1 MKVRILIPVVACVL
15 FSSLFASS
23 AVAQDP
29 PAAAA
34 DGVRTFFPADFAQF
48 APRTAL
54 DMLTRVPG
62 FSIRQG
68 GQERGLGQASINVLI
83 NGQRISGKSNDVVT
97 ELSRIPAQN
106 VERIEIVD
114 GATLD
119 VPGLSGQVAN
129 VIVISREISGQF
141 GYRPEFR
148 EYNTDPLFTRFE
160 VSVGGTR
167 GPVEY
172 TIGLSNPSSRSGAS
186 GPTWIYSPDGALIE
200 NRDDHWK
207 GNAEQPRLSARLV
220 FDGPGSAVGN
230 LNLLYGRLYF
240 DFIET
245 GIRSRPGQPDRERVV
260 TVDKT
265 GGNYEIGGD
274 YELEL
279 GRGHLKLIGVTRG
292 WVDNDSDVNVVTTF
306 ADGSPMTASRFT
318 RSGDEGE
325 MIGRSEYRWKDLGG
339 AEWQI
344 SAEGAFNSLDNVSR
358 LFILDSEGEYEEIP
372 LPGGS
377 ARVEEDRYEVMGTYG
392 RSLNPY
398 VGMKLSIGGEYSEL
412 SQVGNA
418 GGTRNFFRPK
428 GEISAAW
435 QPSAGTDV
443 NFKLARRVGQLN
455 FYDFLASVNL
465 SDDQAKAANPDL
477 VPQQSWDLDLEGV
490 RELGPHGTTTL
501 RLYGRLI
508 DDIIDFVPIGATG
521 ESPGNLDQATV
532 YGIESQSTFLLD
544 AIGFAGGR
552 LDLHA
557 QWQDTEV
564 EDPLTGERRPISNSL
579 QERSR
584 LALRHDIPGSD
595 WAWGGGVAYQRNA
608 RYYRLTEVGRM
619 WEGPVWGDLYL
630 EHKDV
635 YGVTIRGG
643 VYNLFDADSM
653 WDRTVYVERR
663 TGPVDFVE
671 ERNRLIGP
679 IFSFSIRGK
688 F

>member
-1 MKVRILIPVVACVL
+1 MKTRMLVLVIGSILL
-15 FSSLFASS
+15 SLLPASP
-23 AVAQDP
+23 ALAQDTP
-29 PAAAA
+29 GAAV

-54 DMLTRVPG
+54 DMLSRVPG
-62 FSIRQG
+62 FTIRQG
-68 GQERGLGQASINVLI
+68 GQERGLGQASVNVVI
-83 NGQRISGKSNDVVT
+83 NGQRISGKSNDVIT

-129 VIVISREISGQF
+129 VIVISKGISGQF

-172 TIGLSNPSSRSGAS
+172 TVGLSNPSSRSGAS
-186 GPTWIYSPDGALIE
+186 GPTWIYSPDGTLIE
-200 NRDDHWK
+200 DRDDHWK

-240 DFIET
+240 DYIET

-260 TVDKT
+260 TVDET
-265 GGNYEIGGD
+265 GGNYEVGGD
-274 YELEL
+274 YEFEL
-279 GRGHLKLIGVTRG
+279 GRGHLKLIGVARG
-292 WVDNDSDVNVVTTF
+292 WIDNDLQTDVLTTF
-306 ADGSPMTASRFT
+306 ADGSPMSGSRFM

-325 MIGRSEYRWKDLGG
+325 MIGRSEYRWKDVGG

-344 SAEGAFNSLDNVSR
+344 SAEGAFNSLDNVSQ

-392 RSLNPY
+392 RSLSPS

-435 QPSAGTDV
+435 QPTEGTDL

-455 FYDFLASVNL
+455 FYDFLASVDL
-465 SDDQAKAANPDL
+465 QDDQANAANPDL

-490 RELGPHGTTTL
+490 RELGARGTTTL

-508 DDIIDFVPIGATG
+508 DDIIDYIPIGATG

-532 YGIESQSTFLLD
+532 YGIESRSTFNLD
-544 AIGFAGGR
+544 TIGFTGAR
-552 LDLHA
+552 LDFHA
-557 QWQDTEV
+557 QWQESEV
-564 EDPLTGERRPISNSL
+564 EDPLTGEKRPISNSL
-579 QERSR
+579 EERSS
-584 LALRHDIPGSD
+584 LALRHDVPGSD
-595 WAWGGGVAYQRNA
+595 WAWGGADGSGVRVA
-608 RYYRLTEVGRM
+608 VVDSG
-619 WEGPVWGDLYL
+619 
-630 EHKDV
+630 
-635 YGVTIRGG
+635 I
-643 VYNLFDADSM
+643 DADHPDLGDCVQVDDGIALHL
-653 WDRTVYVERR
+653 DRDGEVVQRR
-663 TGPVDFVE
+663 GPHRDAFGHGTACAGIIHG
-671 ERNRLIGP
+671 LAPG
-679 IFSFSIRGK
+679 
-688 F
+688 